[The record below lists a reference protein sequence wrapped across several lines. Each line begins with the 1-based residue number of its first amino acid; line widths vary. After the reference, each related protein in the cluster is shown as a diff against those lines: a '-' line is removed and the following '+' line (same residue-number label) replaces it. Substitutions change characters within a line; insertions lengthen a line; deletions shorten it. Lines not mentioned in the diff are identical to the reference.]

1 MNSPL
6 TAAAVNYIEP
16 ELEYRTRFLVQE
28 ARKVCHQSHAESR
41 ILQPSH
47 LLAARS
53 ILRAGH
59 GAQSSEWTQH
69 PGSSAAKLVT
79 SSILLP
85 LPFSDADSNSHHVS
99 LESSSFQSSSREAA
113 ALLTAITAAV
123 GADGDDNDR
132 GGSVAG
138 VALLLAQLGAR
149 EAEKLEFLMP
159 RIVSVLR
166 LSAEDALVENVA
178 ATAALNAS
186 AYVNPPSKNNHKV
199 IAAALHSSF
208 KRLRR
213 VVSLF
218 SALSANDC
226 LTIDNSVGEIL
237 AALCSILLNNPKRI
251 GGSFPH
257 DLNQQQQ
264 QQQQQ
269 QLSQIKSNSSLF
281 SEVISQLKVL
291 QDDEIHLRSYA
302 AQVLGALLT
311 RIAPRWPA
319 LVPQTTGALLDAMS
333 SSLEMAAVTASDSA
347 GSSSSATTITE
358 PRILKVISYEC
369 LYGSASGLSCIPQN
383 SDSST
388 SAVAL
393 KLTTTISN
401 AMKTHLAILED
412 LKSNIPDSMSL
423 ASISRSW
430 CVSSLRTLEKSV
442 ISLSGADVT
451 NDLLMM

>member
-1 MNSPL
+1 MNVPL

-47 LLAARS
+47 LLAAKS

-59 GAQSSEWTQH
+59 GAQSYEWTQH

-123 GADGDDNDR
+123 SADGDDNDR

-186 AYVNPPSKNNHKV
+186 AYVNPPSKNNPKV

-257 DLNQQQQ
+257 DLALNQQHQ
-264 QQQQQ
+264 
-269 QLSQIKSNSSLF
+269 SQIKSNSSLF

-319 LVPQTTGALLDAMS
+319 LVPQTSGALLDAMS
-333 SSLEMAAVTASDSA
+333 SSLEMAAATASDSA
-347 GSSSSATTITE
+347 GSSSSATTMTE

-388 SAVAL
+388 SAIAL

-401 AMKTHLAILED
+401 ALKTHLAILED
-412 LKSNIPDSMSL
+412 LKSNTPDSMSL
-423 ASISRSW
+423 ASISRLW
-430 CVSSLRTLEKSV
+430 CVSSLRAFEKSV
-442 ISLSGADVT
+442 VAMSGADALQSNVT

>member
-1 MNSPL
+1 
-6 TAAAVNYIEP
+6 
-16 ELEYRTRFLVQE
+16 
-28 ARKVCHQSHAESR
+28 
-41 ILQPSH
+41 
-47 LLAARS
+47 
-53 ILRAGH
+53 
-59 GAQSSEWTQH
+59 
-69 PGSSAAKLVT
+69 
-79 SSILLP
+79 
-85 LPFSDADSNSHHVS
+85 
-99 LESSSFQSSSREAA
+99 
-113 ALLTAITAAV
+113 
-123 GADGDDNDR
+123 
-132 GGSVAG
+132 
-138 VALLLAQLGAR
+138 
-149 EAEKLEFLMP
+149 MP

-186 AYVNPPSKNNHKV
+186 AYVNPPSKNNPKV

-257 DLNQQQQ
+257 DLALNQQHQ
-264 QQQQQ
+264 
-269 QLSQIKSNSSLF
+269 SQIKSNSSLF

-319 LVPQTTGALLDAMS
+319 LVPQTSGALLDAMS
-333 SSLEMAAVTASDSA
+333 SSLEMAAATASDSA
-347 GSSSSATTITE
+347 GSSSSATTMTE

-388 SAVAL
+388 SAIAL

-401 AMKTHLAILED
+401 ALKMHLAILED
-412 LKSNIPDSMSL
+412 LKSNTPDSMSL
-423 ASISRSW
+423 ASISRLW
-430 CVSSLRTLEKSV
+430 CVSSLRAFEKSV
-442 ISLSGADVT
+442 VAMSGADALQSNVT